1 LRPFIIHKPLFPG
14 ETGAAAVLLNRKPGF
29 GNQKKQT
36 MREAVI
42 ISAVRT
48 AVGKF
53 QGSLQSFSSPR
64 LGAFVVREAVLRAG
78 LDPAQV
84 DECIMGCVLQAGLG
98 QNPARQAAIHGG
110 LPPQAGAFTVNQVCG
125 SGLKAVALAAQAIQ
139 TGNAEIVVAGG
150 MESMTNAPYLL
161 PQARAGYRMGNGA
174 LVDAMIH
181 DGLWEIY
188 NGFHMGVGAEMIAA
202 KYGITREEQDAFAAE
217 SHRRAAAAAALGF
230 FRDEILPIEIPAA
243 KKGEKPRSLDADE
256 TIRPDTTVEILARL
270 KPAFKEGGTVTAG
283 NAPGISDGAAAL
295 VVTSSDR
302 ARELG
307 LKPLAVIR
315 AQSTSGV
322 QPEWFGLAPIE
333 AVRKAAARAGWPLDS
348 VDLFELNEAFSVQA
362 LAVNRELGLDPAKV
376 NVHGGAVAIGHPI
389 GASGARVLTT
399 LLYAL
404 HRYDKTRG
412 IAALCLGGGNSVG
425 LAVERI

>member
-1 LRPFIIHKPLFPG
+1 
-14 ETGAAAVLLNRKPGF
+14 
-29 GNQKKQT
+29 

-42 ISAVRT
+42 VSAART
-48 AVGKF
+48 PVGKF
-53 QGSLQSFSSPR
+53 QGSLQSFAAPR
-64 LGAFVVREAVLRAG
+64 LGALAVREAVRRTG
-78 LDPAQV
+78 LEPAQV

-110 LPPQAGAFTVNQVCG
+110 LPPEAGAFTVNQVCG

-174 LVDAMIH
+174 LVDAMIN
-181 DGLWEIY
+181 DGLWEAY

-217 SHRRAAAAAALGF
+217 SHRRAAMAAAEGF
-230 FRDEILPIEIPAA
+230 FRDEIVPVEIPAL
-243 KKGEKPRSLDADE
+243 KKGENPRSFDADE
-256 TIRPDTTVEILARL
+256 TIRPETTVEVLSRL
-270 KPAFKEGGTVTAG
+270 KPAFQEGGTVTAG
-283 NAPGISDGAAAL
+283 NSPGVSDGAAAL
-295 VVTSSDR
+295 VVMSAER
-302 ARELG
+302 AVELG

-333 AVRKAAARAGWPLDS
+333 AVRRAAVRAGWPLDS

-362 LAVNRELGLDPAKV
+362 LAVIRDLGLDPAKV
-376 NVHGGAVAIGHPI
+376 NIHGGAVAIGHPI

-404 HRYDKTRG
+404 GRNNKARG
-412 IAALCLGGGNSVG
+412 IAALCLGGGNAVA
-425 LAVERI
+425 LAVERV